1 MSDSRERLG
10 GLLSEFSG
18 AFPAPTWTPPARE
31 PFVPLR
37 PLTLGQILAGAF
49 RTLRHNPGVTL
60 GPAIVFS
67 LVAALGATAI
77 SRGVIDVA
85 VEQVGSSVTR
95 ASDLYD
101 WLVSF
106 GAGLLSWIVAQSLVL
121 AAGVLQQAVSAS
133 DVSHAVV
140 GRRLTAGGLRRRT
153 RGLRGQVVSW
163 ALIVLAAALAG
174 GFAGAALIATATLA
188 GDGIGVLVGFIV
200 FPAGLALLVWLG
212 TRLAFVPSAII
223 VERIPFRRAVGRS
236 RRLTRGY
243 FWMVFG
249 IRLLCWSMIWLATL
263 LVGVPVQL
271 LTSWF
276 TGILAGNGDVGDYL
290 TVSTIGTIASAVVGA
305 VIGAIGLVIT
315 TAADAILYI
324 DLRMRHEGLDLELA
338 RFMERRRPT
347 TRFDPSEVDPYRP
360 PATVAASA
368 AAASASVS
376 TPPPPPGQGSSWG

>member
-1 MSDSRERLG
+1 M
-10 GLLSEFSG
+10 SEFSG

-67 LVAALGATAI
+67 LVAALAATGI
-77 SRGVIDVA
+77 SRGIIDVL
-85 VEQVGSSVTR
+85 VDRLGSSNSQ
-95 ASDLYD
+95 ASGLYD

-121 AAGVLQQAVSAS
+121 AAGVLQQAVSAA

-153 RGLRGQVVSW
+153 RGLRGQVAAW
-163 ALIVLAAALAG
+163 TAIVLVGAIGG
-174 GFAGAALIATATLA
+174 GFAGAAIIAIAVLADPGLGVLA
-188 GDGIGVLVGFIV
+188 GFLVLPVGLV
-200 FPAGLALLVWLG
+200 LLVWLG
-212 TRLAFVPSAII
+212 TRLAFVPSAIV
-223 VERIPFRRAVGRS
+223 VERIPFWRAVGRS

-243 FWMVFG
+243 FWMTFG
-249 IRLLCWSMIWLATL
+249 IRVLCWSMIWLATG

-276 TGILAGNGDVGDYL
+276 VGILAGNGDVGDYL
-290 TVSTIGTIASAVVGA
+290 TVSMIGSIAASVVGA
-305 VIGAIGLVIT
+305 VIAAIGLVIT
-315 TAADAILYI
+315 TAADAILYL

-347 TRFDPSEVDPYRP
+347 TRYDPTEVDPFRP
-360 PATVAASA
+360 PAVAAPG
-368 AAASASVS
+368 AASVAPP
-376 TPPPPPGQGSSWG
+376 PPPPPGEVSSWG

>member
-1 MSDSRERLG
+1 M
-10 GLLSEFSG
+10 LSEFSG

-67 LVAALGATAI
+67 LVAALGATGV
-77 SRGVIDVA
+77 SRLLIDA
-85 VEQVGSSVTR
+85 LVEQVGSSVTR

-101 WLVSF
+101 WLVAF
-106 GAGLLSWIVAQSLVL
+106 GAGLLSWVVAQSLVL
-121 AAGVLQQAVSAS
+121 AAGILQQAVSAA
-133 DVSHAVV
+133 DVSHAVI

-153 RGLRGQVVSW
+153 RGLRGQVALW
-163 ALIVLAAALAG
+163 TLIVLVAALAG
-174 GFAGAALIATATLA
+174 GFAGAAVIAVATLA
-188 GDGIGVLVGFIV
+188 DAGIGVLVGFGV
-200 FPAGLALLVWLG
+200 FAVGLVLLSWLG
-212 TRLAFVPSAII
+212 TRLAFVPSAIV
-223 VERIPFRRAVGRS
+223 VERITFRRAVARS

-243 FWMVFG
+243 FWTVFG
-249 IRLLCWSMIWLATL
+249 IRLLCGSMIWLATL

-290 TVSTIGTIASAVVGA
+290 TVSMIGTVAASVVGA

-315 TAADAILYI
+315 TAVDAILYL

-338 RFMERRRPT
+338 RFMEHRRAT
-347 TRFDPSEVDPYRP
+347 TRFDPAEIDPYRP
-360 PATVAASA
+360 PLPPAAAVASA
-368 AAASASVS
+368 AAAS
-376 TPPPPPGQGSSWG
+376 PPPAPGSGSSWG